1 MEFNE
6 KLQQLRIGKNLTQQ
20 QLAEQLYV
28 SRTAISKW
36 ESGKGYPNIESL
48 KCISRCF
55 SITIDELLSSEEL
68 ITLAEAEN
76 HSNVNRIHNIISG
89 IIDVLAIAL
98 IVLPIYGEP
107 QGSHF
112 YHVNLLS
119 ITHLSNIDIGIYWAI
134 YLLIIGFGIARLA
147 FIFLGKERLCGIISK
162 ASAATGAAAICLFA
176 AAREPYVTILIFVFC
191 SKIFFYYSSKAGQNS
206 HTSLKTSLDTIGVG
220 AFSTDGRFL
229 CSGLH
234 G

>member
-48 KCISRCF
+48 KCISRFF

-112 YHVNLLS
+112 LSCKSSVNHSFIKYRYWNILGYLF
-119 ITHLSNIDIGIYWAI
+119 THNWVWNCQTCF
-134 YLLIIGFGIARLA
+134 YLFG
-147 FIFLGKERLCGIISK
+147 
-162 ASAATGAAAICLFA
+162 
-176 AAREPYVTILIFVFC
+176 
-191 SKIFFYYSSKAGQNS
+191 
-206 HTSLKTSLDTIGVG
+206 
-220 AFSTDGRFL
+220 
-229 CSGLH
+229 
-234 G
+234 